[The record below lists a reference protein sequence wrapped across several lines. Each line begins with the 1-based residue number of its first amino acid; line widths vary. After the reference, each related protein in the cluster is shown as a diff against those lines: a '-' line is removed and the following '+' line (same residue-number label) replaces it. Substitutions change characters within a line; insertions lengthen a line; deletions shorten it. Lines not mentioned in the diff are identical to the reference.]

1 LISSFSVSDDVEPFH
16 TSGGSPRF
24 PSCLLIVRT
33 YFFGSKAMYLNF
45 CRPIAACLAISLTA
59 AFAGPAAA
67 ASKQPI
73 KKLKHDPSVPSIELF
88 EAMEQGVV
96 ETTVIAKD
104 SHEANL
110 FVTNK
115 SDSPVSI
122 QFPRAVVATQ
132 VLKQLFGQRGGNNGN
147 GQQQGGGGG
156 MGSAQPVGG
165 GMMGGGG
172 GMNQGGGNNGMLNG
186 NGNGNGFANNN
197 GVGNGNGFF
206 SVPPQKT
213 VQVPLKMV
221 CLSHGKPD
229 PRQRMKYQLVKLE
242 DYSSDPVLHETLKLF
257 ASGAAETETAQAAV
271 WHLTDKMSWNELK
284 AKQIERIGLDPVPYF
299 NEKHVE
305 AAQKLIDEARELAKD
320 TPRKAETAAR

>member
-1 LISSFSVSDDVEPFH
+1 
-16 TSGGSPRF
+16 
-24 PSCLLIVRT
+24 
-33 YFFGSKAMYLNF
+33 MYVNF
-45 CRPIAACLAISLTA
+45 RRLIAACLAVSLATV
-59 AFAGPAAA
+59 FVGPAAA

-73 KKLKHDPSVPSIELF
+73 KKLKHDPSIPSIELF
-88 EAMEQGVV
+88 EAMDQGVI

-115 SDSPVSI
+115 SDAPVSI

-132 VLKQLFGQRGGNNGN
+132 VLKQFFPQRGGLAGN

-156 MGSAQPVGG
+156 MGAAQPVGG
-165 GMMGGGG
+165 GMMGGGQ
-172 GMNQGGGNNGMLNG
+172 NQGGGNNGML

-213 VQVPLKMV
+213 VQVSLKTV
-221 CLSHGKPD
+221 CLAHGKPD

-242 DYSSDPVLHETLKLF
+242 DYSSDSVLHETLKLF
-257 ASGAAETETAQAAV
+257 ASGAFETETAQAAV
-271 WHLTDKMSWNELK
+271 WHLTDKMSWNDLK
-284 AKQIERIGLDPVPYF
+284 AKQIERIGLEPVPYF

-305 AAQKLIDEARELAKD
+305 AAQKLVDEARELAKE